1 MNKFYILIFTLL
13 ISFTGFSQD
22 AEEEISIEDQ
32 RINKIKELLET
43 VEVNKSIY
51 IKEDQLRINEFLD
64 LIDERQSMLS
74 KAKTDLQNENLRN
87 KRLEKEFEENEKLL
101 AELEERSIAR
111 QLGVVIKN
119 DAELL
124 PGEYLEGEKKI
135 GIGYSHQV
143 NNIGRDLFNIG
154 VSYNVVKSNS
164 LLSLGIELIPI
175 ENLSVR
181 GSYSNLQLNSVD
193 AVESI
198 LHRPKASFGLG
209 YVYRINKVAWLEISY
224 ATKLNTYPSVMESFS
239 NPMSKSDMF
248 GMTIKIH

>member
-1 MNKFYILIFTLL
+1 M

-101 AELEERSIAR
+101 REIILDFK
-111 QLGVVIKN
+111 KN
-119 DAELL
+119 
-124 PGEYLEGEKKI
+124 
-135 GIGYSHQV
+135 
-143 NNIGRDLFNIG
+143 FN
-154 VSYNVVKSNS
+154 
-164 LLSLGIELIPI
+164 
-175 ENLSVR
+175 
-181 GSYSNLQLNSVD
+181 
-193 AVESI
+193 
-198 LHRPKASFGLG
+198 
-209 YVYRINKVAWLEISY
+209 
-224 ATKLNTYPSVMESFS
+224 
-239 NPMSKSDMF
+239 
-248 GMTIKIH
+248 

>member
-87 KRLEKEFEENEKLL
+87 KRLEKEFEERKRRQKEAHKQ
-101 AELEERSIAR
+101 ATQKQQELVGAVQKALGQEEEEFRVF
-111 QLGVVIKN
+111 LM
-119 DAELL
+119 L
-124 PGEYLEGEKKI
+124 
-135 GIGYSHQV
+135 
-143 NNIGRDLFNIG
+143 
-154 VSYNVVKSNS
+154 
-164 LLSLGIELIPI
+164 
-175 ENLSVR
+175 VR
-181 GSYSNLQLNSVD
+181 
-193 AVESI
+193 
-198 LHRPKASFGLG
+198 
-209 YVYRINKVAWLEISY
+209 
-224 ATKLNTYPSVMESFS
+224 
-239 NPMSKSDMF
+239 
-248 GMTIKIH
+248 